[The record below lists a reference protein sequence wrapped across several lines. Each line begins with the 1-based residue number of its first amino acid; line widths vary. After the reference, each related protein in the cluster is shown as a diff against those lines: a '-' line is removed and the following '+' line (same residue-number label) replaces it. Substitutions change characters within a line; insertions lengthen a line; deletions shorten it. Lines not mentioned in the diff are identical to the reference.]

1 MPLGKRDFG
10 FKKSDESLSLISVA
24 IDGAATESLGY
35 QLSVVEQ
42 SKNDFFR
49 VLMIASSLLV
59 S

>member
-1 MPLGKRDFG
+1 MPLGKRNFG
-10 FKKSDESLSLISVA
+10 FKSRMKALALISVA

-49 VLMIASSLLV
+49 VLMIAPSLLV

>member
-1 MPLGKRDFG
+1 MPLGKRNFG
-10 FKKSDESLSLISVA
+10 YEKSDESLSLISVA

-42 SKNDFFR
+42 IKNDLFR
-49 VLMIASSLLV
+49 VLTIAPSLLV